1 MEAVA
6 RAKFSRGS
14 ARKVRR
20 VADLIRGKNVE
31 EALNILSFVPKYA
44 AQYLE
49 KTLKS
54 ATANAISL
62 EGTAKLKAEDLHIK
76 KIFVDGG
83 PIMKRIRPSSMG
95 RAYRVRKRTNHLT
108 IVVSDEIAEKGKVR
122 VKAGGR
128 GEEKEKEKK
137 KDIKRE
143 KKKDIK
149 KNTKPKSKDKRAT
162 KKRTSDE
169 NQG

>member
-6 RAKFSRGS
+6 RARFFRGS

-20 VADLIRGKNVE
+20 VIELIKGKNVE
-31 EALNILSFVPKYA
+31 EALNILNFVPKYA

-54 ATANAISL
+54 ATANAISQ
-62 EGTAKLKAEDLHIK
+62 EGTAKLKAEDLYIK

-95 RAYRVRKRTNHLT
+95 RAYRIRKRTNHLT
-108 IVVSDEIAEKGKVR
+108 VVVSDEIAEKEKARIKMKGKEV
-122 VKAGGR
+122 
-128 GEEKEKEKK
+128 EKIIEPK
-137 KDIKRE
+137 IKRKSE
-143 KKKDIK
+143 IK
-149 KNTKPKSKDKRAT
+149 KTKTTRKMRSSKAN
-162 KKRTSDE
+162 E
-169 NQG
+169 

>member
-20 VADLIRGKNVE
+20 VAELIRGKNVE

-122 VKAGGR
+122 VKATGK
-128 GEEKEKEKK
+128 EKEKEKEKK
-137 KDIKRE
+137 KERE
-143 KKKDIK
+143 KDIK
-149 KNTKPKSKDKRAT
+149 KSTKPKSKDKRTT
-162 KKRTSDE
+162 KKKTSDE
-169 NQG
+169 NKR